1 MKKFLLAAVAGLL
14 FSAGAAH
21 AQVYVRVGPPPPVV
35 ERRVPAPGSNYVWI
49 DGYHRWDGH
58 RYIWTS
64 GRWVVPPRP
73 RAVWVPGHWD
83 SRPRGYLWV
92 PGRWR

>member
-1 MKKFLLAAVAGLL
+1 MKKILLTAVAGLL
-14 FSAGAAH
+14 LSAGAAY

-35 ERRVPAPGSNYVWI
+35 ERPIPAPGRGYAWI
-49 DGYHRWDGH
+49 AGYHRWDGH
-58 RYIWTS
+58 RYIWAP

-73 RAVWVPGHWD
+73 RAEWVPGHWD
-83 SRPRGYLWV
+83 SRPRGYIWV